1 MSYMWKWQLDERE
14 FSEVPF
20 ADYTKWQSIVN
31 NYVSTY
37 LSPSIEHANCGW
49 HHCAFCVLKNKYEA
63 DEFIV
68 LYPDEENQNGRYICV
83 SGNSLGA
90 IAEVTWNSVYR

>member
-1 MSYMWKWQLDERE
+1 MNYTWKWQLDERG
-14 FSEVPF
+14 FDEVSF
-20 ADYTKWQSIVN
+20 ADYTEWQSTIN

-49 HHCAFCVLKNKYEA
+49 HHCVFYVLKNKYGA
-63 DEFIV
+63 DEFV
-68 LYPDEENQNGRYICV
+68 ALYPDEENQNGRYICV

-90 IAEVTWNSVYR
+90 IAEATWNNVYR